1 MNGIPHFAQAGYQ
14 SLTIYQCPDITDY
27 YNIIAFEILKKTH
40 LVPHDNTFVKIASL
54 NSPAMLRITAFLY

>member
-1 MNGIPHFAQAGYQ
+1 MVFPHFAEAGYQ

-40 LVPHDNTFVKIASL
+40 LVPHDNTC
-54 NSPAMLRITAFLY
+54 